1 MRRPFAAGGVA
12 SRYLASTLVLATV
25 VAGISGCSE
34 KTSCSRGSSTVE
46 TAVRTFL
53 VAVQN
58 GNRAAAESQLVYN
71 MEVSDQELEQ
81 LRQGLTGVDVGS
93 VFVSVSRDTATS
105 YQISVTRQD
114 GTFVGRYVALETKD
128 QAPGCFGMNE
138 GHASAPDPGAK
149 VSPSAAT
156 IAP

>member
-1 MRRPFAAGGVA
+1 MLVMAA
-12 SRYLASTLVLATV
+12 V

-34 KTSCSRGSSTVE
+34 KTGCSRGSATVD

-53 VAVQN
+53 VAVQK
-58 GNRAAAESQLVYN
+58 GDQAAAESQLVN
-71 MEVSDQELEQ
+71 HMELSNQELEQ

-93 VFVSVSRDTATS
+93 VFLSVSSETPNT
-105 YQISVTRQD
+105 YQVSVTRQD
-114 GTFVGRYVALETKD
+114 GTFVGRYFALSITG
-128 QAPGCFGMNE
+128 QATGCIGMNE
-138 GHASAPDPGAK
+138 GHASAPGPGAK